1 MSVPDIPADDAR
13 PPGIP
18 DIPAADAGPL
28 GAAGRVL
35 VSDSD
40 RARFADVIGD
50 AYAEGR
56 LDHDEYQA
64 RLTSAMSA
72 RTAADLVP
80 VVDGLPPGTV
90 AAALAPLIGMSMPV
104 PEQRADPA
112 RAAGWLA
119 PPGLDSSSSSVVAI
133 FGGAT
138 RSGEWIVPSQLTAFA
153 MFGGVELDLR
163 QVTFAQAESEILA
176 VAVMGGVEIT
186 VPEGITVQVDGVG
199 IFGGFDQKAE
209 GPGQPGA
216 PVLRIKGAAFF
227 GGVEV
232 KRKPPKRRRGIE
244 GDRRPGLPER

>member
-1 MSVPDIPADDAR
+1 MTVPAVPPADDS
-13 PPGIP
+13 
-18 DIPAADAGPL
+18 GPL

-35 VSDSD
+35 VSDAD
-40 RARFADVIGD
+40 RSRFADVIGN

-56 LDHDEYQA
+56 LTHEEYEA
-64 RLTSAMSA
+64 RLTSTMSA

-80 VVDGLPPGTV
+80 VLEGLPPSTV
-90 AAALAPLIGMSMPV
+90 AAALAPLVGMDV
-104 PEQRADPA
+104 APA
-112 RAAGWLA
+112 EPGTAPAPGWYPPAGIDA
-119 PPGLDSSSSSVVAI
+119 SSSSVVAI

-138 RSGEWIVPSQLTAFA
+138 RKGEWVVPQQLTAFA

-163 QVTFAQAESEILA
+163 EVTFSQAECEIVA

-186 VPEGITVQVDGVG
+186 VPDGLTVHVDGVG

-216 PVLRIKGAAFF
+216 PVLRVKGAAFF

-232 KRKPPKRRRGIE
+232 KRKGRKKGGRGIS
-244 GDRRPGLPER
+244 GPDTPPQLPRR